1 MTLQE
6 IEAKKVELRNAINEA
21 KDEEELNKLAEEVEA
36 INNEVPEAEEKVEEK
51 TQPSEDVAIEEEV
64 KEEGDKVEIT
74 PEEERSLL
82 KDIDNIEQ
90 RSLKN
95 LEIRGEKK
103 MEEKEFRNSKE
114 YVEAYA
120 NYIKTG
126 EDKEIRALITT
137 GGYATGNSA
146 TVEVP
151 DVVYDIVKTA
161 WEREDLMTRVR
172 TLAIKG
178 NFKVQFEAS
187 AGEASVHQEGNSA
200 PSEESLVLGVVT
212 IVPSSIKKWISISDE
227 VVDLRGIEFL
237 RYIYDE
243 LTYRIAKKCA
253 DDLVYAI
260 TQLPSSLSPNGETGV
275 YDTVS
280 ANAIS
285 TAPAVDT
292 IAKGI
297 ANLSD
302 EARNPIIVMNKLT
315 YANFKAQQYANGY
328 GVDVFEGLPV
338 VFNKSLPAYDSA
350 NANAVY
356 CIVGD
361 FENGAM
367 ATYPNGDDI
376 TIKYDEMTD
385 MTKDLVRI
393 LGRRYV
399 GLGLVADKSFALI
412 KKPASV

>member
-1 MTLQE
+1 MTLEE

-21 KDEEELNKLAEEVEA
+21 ETEEKLEELKAEVEA
-36 INNEVPEAEEKVEEK
+36 INNEVPEVAEEEKVEEE
-51 TQPSEDVAIEEEV
+51 QPKEEE
-64 KEEGDKVEIT
+64 KETVEIK

-82 KDIDNIEQ
+82 KDINNIET
-90 RSLKN
+90 RN
-95 LEIRGEKK
+95 LSMKGNGK
-103 MEEKEFRNSKE
+103 MEEFRNSNE

-120 NYIKTG
+120 DYIKTG

-151 DVVYDIVKTA
+151 DVVYDFVKTA
-161 WEREDLMTRVR
+161 WEKEDLMTRVR

-187 AGEASVHQEGNSA
+187 GDAAAIHTEGQSA
-200 PSEESLVLGVVT
+200 VSEESLVLGVVT
-212 IVPSSIKKWISISDE
+212 ITPQSIKKWISISDE

-253 DDLVYAI
+253 DTLVGAI
-260 TQLPSSLSPNGETGV
+260 AQLPSSLSPNADTGV

-280 ANAIS
+280 ANKVA

-292 IAKGI
+292 IATAI
-297 ANLSD
+297 SNLSD

-315 YANFKAQQYANGY
+315 YASFKAVQYANGY

-338 VFNKSLPAYDSA
+338 VFNSSLPAYDTAS
-350 NANAVY
+350 ANAVY

-412 KKPASV
+412 TKPASV